1 MSETTV
7 KQSDYTQLIYEVPAP
22 KVARIVMNRPEK
34 RNAQGMTMTYE
45 LDAAFKRACHDDE
58 INVIILAGSGEH
70 FSAGHDLS
78 GTEPMMPT
86 VDQSR
91 GLWGQFGGPGWEGH
105 YSREKEVYLD
115 ITERWRN
122 APKPTIAEIQ
132 GSTIAGGLM
141 LAWAC
146 DLIICADNAR
156 FRDNTGGEMG
166 VPGVEFFQHPFELGV
181 RKAKEWLFTADW
193 LSAQDAEKRGMV
205 NHAVPQA
212 ELSRFT
218 LDLAKRIADKNP
230 FTLKLLKE
238 SVNHAQDVMGR
249 KEAMNYSFALHQI
262 GHMQNMLSHGF
273 MIDITRLSPSVRAH
287 LERRKEANKAGR
299 EPSTS

>member
-1 MSETTV
+1 
-7 KQSDYTQLIYEVPAP
+7 
-22 KVARIVMNRPEK
+22 
-34 RNAQGMTMTYE
+34 
-45 LDAAFKRACHDDE
+45 
-58 INVIILAGSGEH
+58 
-70 FSAGHDLS
+70 
-78 GTEPMMPT
+78 
-86 VDQSR
+86 
-91 GLWGQFGGPGWEGH
+91 
-105 YSREKEVYLD
+105 
-115 ITERWRN
+115 
-122 APKPTIAEIQ
+122 
-132 GSTIAGGLM
+132 M

-287 LERRKEANKAGR
+287 LERRKEANKTGR